1 MFVAAAFALVLVAC
15 ASQAPTPEVEAAVE
29 TPPETVEAALAV
41 EETRRAEEELERVP
55 AVVLA
60 ALVDRSPAEPPP
72 GGAVLEITFAEG
84 AARLDPEARAALD
97 DLTTNLPERYRIALR
112 SQTLEGDLEASDWR
126 LAQRRLAVVQKYL
139 HREKNI
145 PLEHIGLYGVPG
157 GEAVAAA
164 TGEPPLL
171 VVVRFP

>member
-15 ASQAPTPEVEAAVE
+15 ASQAPAPEVEPAVE
-29 TPPETVEAALAV
+29 APPEAVEAALEV

-60 ALVDRSPAEPPP
+60 ALVDGSPAEPGA
-72 GGAVLEITFAEG
+72 GGAVLEIAFADG
-84 AARLDPEARAALD
+84 AARLGPEARAALD
-97 DLTTNLPERYRIALR
+97 DLATNLPESYRIALR
-112 SQTLEGDLEASDWR
+112 SQTLEGDLEVSDWR
-126 LAQRRLAVVQKYL
+126 LAQRRLAVVQTYL

-157 GEAVAAA
+157 ETVAAS